1 MTHMMIRSREALKS
15 ELQGLIRHK
24 FKINVDELHDGL
36 RLNEDLAV
44 DSIMIVQLIVFL
56 EVELKLQVPDDQVDP
71 RTFATVGSLLDFMQ
85 SLEPYPE
92 GATEEEQPAEMVK
105 RAW

>member
-1 MTHMMIRSREALKS
+1 MKRTREALKC

-24 FKINVDELHDGL
+24 FKIKVDELHDGL

-92 GATEEEQPAEMVK
+92 EAPDGAQPVEMVN

>member
-1 MTHMMIRSREALKS
+1 MTRTREALKS

-24 FKINVDELHDGL
+24 FKINVDELYDGL

-92 GATEEEQPAEMVK
+92 GTTEEEQSAEMVK

>member
-1 MTHMMIRSREALKS
+1 MTKRTREALKS

-92 GATEEEQPAEMVK
+92 EAPDEEQPVEMVN

>member
-1 MTHMMIRSREALKS
+1 MKRTREALKS

-24 FKINVDELHDGL
+24 FKLNIDELRDGL

-44 DSIMIVQLIVFL
+44 DSIMIVQLIVFI

-71 RTFATVGSLLDFMQ
+71 RAFATIGSLLDFMER
-85 SLEPYPE
+85 LEPYPE
-92 GATEEEQPAEMVK
+92 EAEDAGQPAGMVK